1 MTPEQQREQLL
12 KRILPALGVLVVYFA
27 IISNFI
33 TEKSKKA
40 EQQYVEMVG
49 KGINADALP
58 GMEQE
63 KRRLEDEI
71 AKLEQE
77 SKSIHAALAGESG
90 FLSLQGST
98 NDAIDRITVILDDNR
113 LQILE
118 EIPADLSSEKS
129 LSKSLQ
135 NTHGWLKDLLTPEE
149 AADPKAKDP
158 KANDPKAKKPA
169 PAAEKKTERGYPENQ
184 DHPLCRRLSRRL
196 PGAGDAGRQRY
207 QGAAGIAGDESLRQ
221 GHRPTG
227 VAVEIVAVSLYWTC
241 VFTTPVGATSP
252 KVPTVGSRPDQHVG
266 ATSVALGD

>member
-169 PAAEKKTERGYPENQ
+169 PAAEKKPKEDALKIRTIRFAGAYL
-184 DHPLCRRLSRRL
+184 DAYRALATLADSDIKAL
-196 PGAGDAGRQRY
+196 P
-207 QGAAGIAGDESLRQ
+207 
-221 GHRPTG
+221 
-227 VAVEIVAVSLYWTC
+227 VSLAMKAYGKGTGQQEWLL
-241 VFTTPVGATSP
+241 
-252 KVPTVGSRPDQHVG
+252 K
-266 ATSVALGD
+266 LWL